1 MSAPTPTPPPSPAS
15 PRPSPASGRRI
26 LVIEDEPQM
35 LRNLVTILRAEGF
48 SPIPAAGGPPGIEA
62 ARREKPDLILC
73 DLMMPDLDGFAVLGQ
88 LRADPETAGIPFIFL
103 TARSDRSDL
112 RSGMNL
118 GADDYLTKPVR
129 VDDLLAAIHARL
141 ARFRLTAPAG
151 TAAHPRSPAELVALG
166 VSPREA
172 EVLFW
177 LVEGKSNADIA
188 TILGVAEGTVKKHL
202 EHIFAKLGVENRTA
216 ALRAA
221 LDACSR
227 LPRREPPESP
237 PL

>member
-1 MSAPTPTPPPSPAS
+1 MTPSPAPEDRSASS
-15 PRPSPASGRRI
+15 PPASGRRI

-48 SPIPAAGGPPGIEA
+48 RPFSASGGEEGAAA
-62 ARREKPDLILC
+62 ASRDVPDLILC
-73 DLMMPDLDGFAVLGQ
+73 DLMMPGLDGFGVLSR
-88 LRADPETAGIPFIFL
+88 LRADARTARIPFIFL
-103 TARSDRSDL
+103 TARGDRTDM

-118 GADDYLTKPVR
+118 GADDYLTKPIR

-141 ARFRLTAPAG
+141 ARFLQTASSPAPS
-151 TAAHPRSPAELVALG
+151 HPQSPAELAALG

-177 LVEGKSNADIA
+177 LIEGKSNADIA

-202 EHIFAKLGVENRTA
+202 EHVFEKLGVENRTA

-221 LDACSR
+221 LEGFAALRRSQMQPARPSR
-227 LPRREPPESP
+227 
-237 PL
+237 